1 MDRYEAAMV
10 LGALGNAMGFHN
22 TNQECKKPGLKLD
35 ESDLSNEIDAL
46 VAKSTQWK
54 VSFDTLMHLAT
65 AEALTSGQESLKTFY
80 SQAAKRYLL
89 ALDAHQ
95 NRLANTPTP
104 ARESIQMPTRNL
116 TGSCHVQFTEPMF
129 GAAARTMC
137 IGMRFSKPQQ
147 LNDLLQASI
156 ECGRMTHSFPTA
168 FLGTFCTALFAS
180 YAIQGKPI
188 AHWGWRMMEV
198 MPIAEQ
204 YCEKKIAHFSDYR
217 ENWFCF
223 ETIWQ
228 FYLKLRGIQKDGC
241 DIPVFP
247 KSYKIEEQNKL
258 YRGWR
263 SESSGKQKGLET
275 TLIAYDALLVAGGDW
290 KKLCYSAM
298 FHWGESDVTGAI
310 AGCLYGIQYG
320 FDNVPSSLYLNLE
333 FKDEL
338 EQLGRKLYY
347 IANPER

>member
-65 AEALTSGQESLKTFY
+65 AEALTSGELVLFTC
-80 SQAAKRYLL
+80 R
-89 ALDAHQ
+89 
-95 NRLANTPTP
+95 TV
-104 ARESIQMPTRNL
+104 